1 MTQRKQLITLVLLL
15 FIGLAA
21 HAQSTP
27 LNPYEGAT
35 HTYTWS
41 GLTEGW
47 EYELYLS
54 ANADGTGIYDAMTAE
69 FGLYNASGTVGADGK
84 ASTEI
89 SWNYGA
95 ASNIYYFWLKATIP
109 GGCSNMRHVRVT
121 PQANQFDL
129 LSENVPVTNTISCP
143 ATASE
148 DGFDPSSDSYH
159 AGSTVLYFKVKRAYG
174 TDNTLTAAAGDT
186 HDWSFIPQLLVD
198 PDLGLSNVI
207 ITIEGNNSGV
217 VTADV
222 DSRYTISGLDD
233 EVTVTVSIQNA
244 PGYDLDVSLGV
255 TGQKEHN
262 TNLTDSDPSNDNV
275 THTIQVMPVIDG
287 MGGV

>member
-1 MTQRKQLITLVLLL
+1 MTQTKQLITLVLLL
-15 FIGLAA
+15 FFGMAA

-35 HTYTWS
+35 HTYSWG

-54 ANADGTGIYDAMTAE
+54 ANADGTGIYDPMTAE
-69 FGLYNASGTVGADGK
+69 FELFNASGTVGADGK
-84 ASTEI
+84 ASTDI
-89 SWNYGA
+89 AWNYGA

-148 DGFDPSSDSYH
+148 DGFNPDADAYS
-159 AGSTVLYFKVKRAYG
+159 AGATVLYFKVKREYG
-174 TDNTLTAAAGDT
+174 TDNTLTASAGDT

-207 ITIEGNNSGV
+207 ITIEGASSGV

-244 PGYDLDVSLGV
+244 PGYDLEVSLGV

-262 TNLTDSDPSNDNV
+262 TNLSDSDPSNDNV
-275 THTIQVMPVIDG
+275 THTIQVMPVIEG